1 MLLVSTEKNPGSRG
15 QSKLELDIAD
25 IRTRLGQITDLLV
38 ASQSQP
44 RRSPDHQFP
53 SQETPASA
61 SGSFGAAIPSA
72 FAPSS
77 PVGRGG
83 HGSGV
88 DGSEFPFMI
97 IQSRPMMDILG
108 LSPDTA
114 QWLVNAERAAAES
127 SGMQQSFGAGAL
139 RMFMLQSQPITAAL
153 AAFSEHVHTW
163 YPLFSADFT
172 EAFSSSI
179 SEPNPHSVQ
188 SCLAMLVVAIGS
200 LANHRDTNAALHERP
215 GQAYYEAAV
224 ALLPAALQGYSL
236 PSLQCLVLFALYQ
249 LCLIRPCQ
257 AHDYIT
263 IASFR
268 AQNMLRSRT
277 FPEGS
282 KEDEGLRRA
291 FWVILLVE
299 SEIAVQLDLPHSGI
313 WAYEDIALPATT
325 EAWHF
330 APPLADAEITETS
343 PHSQSCTSS
352 DSVLVYFLAEI
363 AMRRMLQR
371 CTTSVNMSAGGQLLY
386 APVIAQELELQL
398 NEWYKCLPVALRF
411 HMSPT
416 SREDVAE
423 LPAAQFL
430 QTQYFACK
438 ASIYWP
444 AVYQAMELSAAY
456 DELLQFCNK
465 FFDSFVS
472 FALAASAA
480 VKTCLV
486 NSWTLNS
493 RLEPPRLAR
502 FYQDMLL
509 KIF

>member
-1 MLLVSTEKNPGSRG
+1 MN
-15 QSKLELDIAD
+15 
-25 IRTRLGQITDLLV
+25 
-38 ASQSQP
+38 
-44 RRSPDHQFP
+44 
-53 SQETPASA
+53 
-61 SGSFGAAIPSA
+61 
-72 FAPSS
+72 
-77 PVGRGG
+77 
-83 HGSGV
+83 
-88 DGSEFPFMI
+88 
-97 IQSRPMMDILG
+97 ILG

-127 SGMQQSFGAGAL
+127 SQMQNCFGTGAL

-172 EAFSSSI
+172 EAFTSSI
-179 SEPNPHSVQ
+179 IEPNPHSVQ

-200 LANHRDTNAALHERP
+200 LTTPRDTNAALHERP
-215 GQAYYEAAV
+215 GQAYYEAAM
-224 ALLPAALQGYSL
+224 AHLPAALQGYSL

-268 AQNMLRSRT
+268 AQNMLQSRT
-277 FPEGS
+277 FPGGS

-330 APPLADAEITETS
+330 APPLADAETTETS
-343 PHSQSCTSS
+343 PQSQSCTSS

-371 CTTSVNMSAGGQLLY
+371 CTTSVNMSAGGQLRY
-386 APVIAQELELQL
+386 APVIAQELELQLQL
-398 NEWYKCLPVALRF
+398 NEWYKCLPVALHF
-411 HMSPT
+411 HMSPK
-416 SREDVAE
+416 SRDEVAE

-444 AVYQAMELSAAY
+444 AVYQAMELSTAC
-456 DELLQFCNK
+456 DELLQFCK
-465 FFDSFVS
+465 EFFGSFVS
-472 FALAASAA
+472 FVLAASAA

-493 RLEPPRLAR
+493 RLEIPSIGAISLGRVTKRLLVSSSYVWRPGKQRQCHVFRGRSIPVCKTVSSWPRT
-502 FYQDMLL
+502 
-509 KIF
+509 